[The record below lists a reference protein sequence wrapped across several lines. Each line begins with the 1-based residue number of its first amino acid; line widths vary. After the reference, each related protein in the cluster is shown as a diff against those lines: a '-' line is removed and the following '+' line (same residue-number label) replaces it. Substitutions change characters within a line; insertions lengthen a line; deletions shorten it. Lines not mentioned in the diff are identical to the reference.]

1 MHRPLTPLA
10 AAFAAA
16 SAAVLAAAILFALPG
31 CSGGRRESAPTAGP
45 QKTIVFAE
53 FLQETNSFSPVPTT
67 ERDFQAES
75 LIFGE
80 DLVAYSREE
89 HKELGGF
96 LQAVDD
102 LGGGAIAL
110 APVVKARSM
119 SGGPVERA
127 LYERV
132 KQSILDGVRAQP
144 RVDGI
149 YLSMHGAM
157 GVEGMRDPEADLLE
171 GLRGIVGQEV
181 PIGVSFDL
189 HANNTRRRA
198 ELASFIVGYKTN
210 PHRDHFDTGYRC
222 GSILVRTVRGEIH
235 PVMVVDKMRLLKGG
249 GMNIDFLPPFR
260 KIFRRMKKMEKQQG
274 VLCVSFFPVHVW
286 LDDEE
291 LGYSTVAVTDE
302 KAGLAQELAD
312 QIAELAWAV
321 RDVPHPT
328 GSAPEEAVRIARK
341 NWLAR
346 KLGTVVFC
354 DASDAVGTGT
364 PGENTWILRA
374 LLEHGSDLVSYLTM
388 RDAQAA
394 QEAWRHD
401 IGEEVR
407 LTVGGKLDRIY
418 NQPLDYSGT
427 VTFKQ
432 ETRFGKTVIVQ
443 HDGIRLILAEL
454 PIASDYTSHFTD
466 LGLSLWKA
474 DIVVVKNLFP
484 FRYRYLAYNRK
495 TVNVMTPGLSNVDV
509 HALRYER
516 IPRPIYPLDR
526 IDSWR

>member
-1 MHRPLTPLA
+1 MNRPFAPLA
-10 AAFAAA
+10 VAFAAA
-16 SAAVLAAAILFALPG
+16 LTAAIVFGLPG
-31 CSGGRRESAPTAGP
+31 CSGARREAAPAVGP
-45 QKTIVFAE
+45 RKTIVFAE
-53 FLQETNSFSPVPTT
+53 LLQETNSFSPVPTT
-67 ERDFQAES
+67 ERDFRAES

-80 DLVAYSREE
+80 ELLAYSREE

-102 LGGGAIAL
+102 LGDGAVAL
-110 APVVKARSM
+110 VPVVKARSM

-127 LYERV
+127 LYERI
-132 KQSILDGVRAQP
+132 KQTILDAVRAQP

-157 GVEGMRDPEADLLE
+157 GVEGMRDPEGDLLE
-171 GLRGIVGQEV
+171 ALRGIVGPDV
-181 PIGVSFDL
+181 PIGVSLDL

-198 ELASFIVGYKTN
+198 ELATFIVGYKTN
-210 PHRDHFDTGYRC
+210 PHRDHFDAGYRC
-222 GSILVRTVRGEIH
+222 GSILVRTVRGEVR
-235 PVMVVDKMRLLKGG
+235 PAMVVNKMRLLKGG
-249 GMNIDFLPPFR
+249 GMNVDFLPPFR
-260 KIFRRMKKMEKQQG
+260 KIFRRMKKMEKQQE

-291 LGYSTVAVTDE
+291 LSYSTVAVTD
-302 KAGLAQELAD
+302 ADGGLAQKLAD
-312 QIAELAWAV
+312 QIADMAWAV
-321 RDVPHPT
+321 RDVPHAK
-328 GSAPEEAVRIARK
+328 GSTPEEAVGIARRS
-341 NWLAR
+341 WLAR

-364 PGENTWILRA
+364 PGESTWILRA
-374 LLEHGSDLVSYLTM
+374 LLAQGSDLVSYLTM

-394 QEAWRHD
+394 REAWGYD
-401 IGEEVR
+401 IGEEAR

-427 VTFKQ
+427 VIFKQ
-432 ETRFGKTVIVQ
+432 ETRFGKTVIVR
-443 HDGIRLILAEL
+443 HGGIHLIVAEL

-466 LGLSLWKA
+466 LGLSLWKP

-495 TVNVMTPGLSNVDV
+495 TVNVMSPGLSNVDV
-509 HALRYER
+509 HALKYEK